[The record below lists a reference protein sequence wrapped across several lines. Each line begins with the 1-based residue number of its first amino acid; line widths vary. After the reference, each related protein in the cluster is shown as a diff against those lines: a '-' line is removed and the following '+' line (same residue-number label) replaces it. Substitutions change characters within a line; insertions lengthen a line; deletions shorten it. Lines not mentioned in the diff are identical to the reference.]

1 MELLLEGLIL
11 ENVGKRFGPRPIFSG
26 ISFSVSPGE
35 AMCLWG
41 PNGAGKSTLLKIAAG
56 LARPSSGSA
65 TCSFGGRSGKPLEFR
80 NSIGVCAPDVA
91 LYDELSPEENLDF
104 MSRARGAKRD
114 KAYERELMESFSL
127 EGFANA
133 PLGTFSSGMRQRIK
147 LIAALAHRPRALLL
161 DEPSSFMDEA
171 GRARVESIVASLKD
185 STALLVAT
193 NDPAERAW
201 CGSTVSLGGDKF
213 C

>member
-1 MELLLEGLIL
+1 MEGLTL

-35 AMCLWG
+35 SVCLWG

-56 LARPSSGSA
+56 LCRPSSGA
-65 TCSFGGRSGKPLEFR
+65 VKCSFGGRSGKPLEFR

-91 LYDELSPEENLDF
+91 MYDELSPEENLDF
-104 MSRARGAKRD
+104 ISRARGVKRD
-114 KAYERELMESFSL
+114 KAFERELMGSFLL
-127 EGFANA
+127 EDFANA
-133 PLGTFSSGMRQRIK
+133 PLGTFSSGMRQRFK
-147 LIAALAHRPRALLL
+147 LISALAHRPRALLL
-161 DEPSSFMDEA
+161 DEPSSYMDEA
-171 GRARVESIVASLKD
+171 GRARVELIISSIKS

-201 CGSTVSLGGDKF
+201 CGSTVSLGAESF

>member
-1 MELLLEGLIL
+1 MEGLIL

-26 ISFSVSPGE
+26 INFKVSPGE
-35 AMCLWG
+35 SVCLWG

-56 LARPSSGSA
+56 LARPSSGSV
-65 TCSFGGRSGKPLEFR
+65 TCSFGGQSGKPLEFR

-91 LYDELSPEENLDF
+91 MYEELSPEENLDF
-104 MSRARGAKRD
+104 AARARGAKRD

-133 PLGTFSSGMRQRIK
+133 PLGTFSSGMRQRFK
-147 LIAALAHRPRALLL
+147 LICALAHKPSALLL

-171 GRARVESIVASLKD
+171 GRARVESIVASLKG

-201 CGSTVSLGGDKF
+201 CGSTVTLGVESFG
-213 C
+213 